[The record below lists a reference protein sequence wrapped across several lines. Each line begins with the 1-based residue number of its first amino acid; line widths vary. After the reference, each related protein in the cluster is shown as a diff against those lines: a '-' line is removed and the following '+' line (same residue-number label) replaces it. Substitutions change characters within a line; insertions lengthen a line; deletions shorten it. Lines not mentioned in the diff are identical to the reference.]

1 MIRGLQKLQKSK
13 YNLNLRYYI
22 MCVCDDFAKTN
33 SRCETRVIIIF
44 AQVLMVVVET
54 AQKAV
59 RNNWIN
65 HPFSNSL
72 NTTKI
77 VSETGMNM
85 KSFRL
90 ITLCHRGFFVKF
102 IALQSLP

>member
-1 MIRGLQKLQKSK
+1 M
-13 YNLNLRYYI
+13 
-22 MCVCDDFAKTN
+22 
-33 SRCETRVIIIF
+33 
-44 AQVLMVVVET
+44 VVET

-65 HPFSNSL
+65 HPFSNWL
-72 NTTKI
+72 NTIKT